1 MSVVTVLTPHGR
13 RQTVR
18 CEPNQACMHILDEVC
33 RKFTEFRSADYEL
46 CHHRRVLDLTQ
57 MFRFAGLP
65 NNAQLEMQAATRQR
79 SADRNVTLQ
88 LQLAASGRR
97 VQADFAPDTTVLEI
111 VRQLGGDE
119 VLVTAG
125 GGAVRADTV
134 CVYMRTELWGDR
146 LATTTLR
153 SLGLTGGR
161 AAIRVM
167 HKDPGTLGVQA
178 NVSAPLVAA
187 VAPAAVPLVAP
198 VRMVEEVITNTCVE
212 LRTGFLNDFS

>member
-1 MSVVTVLTPHGR
+1 
-13 RQTVR
+13 
-18 CEPNQACMHILDEVC
+18 MHILDEVC
-33 RKFTEFRSADYEL
+33 RKYTEFRVADYEL

-79 SADRNVTLQ
+79 TADQDVTLQ

-97 VQADFAPDTTVLEI
+97 VQGVFAPDTTVLAI
-111 VRQLGGDE
+111 VQQLGGDE
-119 VLVTAG
+119 VLAAAG
-125 GGAVRADTV
+125 GPVRADTV

-153 SLGLTGGR
+153 SLGLTSGR

-167 HKDPGTLGVQA
+167 HKDPDTLRVQA
-178 NVSAPLVAA
+178 NVSAPLVAT
-187 VAPAAVPLVAP
+187 P
-198 VRMVEEVITNTCVE
+198 VVQSIEEVTTVNKVRRRHK
-212 LRTGFLNDFS
+212 L